1 MDNFEIIKEKNELL
15 KDKLENLPAKPGIYQ
30 FKDKNGKVIYVG
42 KSKNLRN
49 RVRSYFQIG
58 KPQDAKTNAMIR
70 HINDLEIIIVDSEI
84 EAFLLEDNLI
94 KSLRPKYNIMLRD
107 DKSYPYV
114 RVTNEEYPRIYATR
128 KIVRDGSKYF
138 GPYTDVRS
146 IKQIIRSIRTI
157 FQLRSCNLKL
167 SNSKG
172 QI

>member
-1 MDNFEIIKEKNELL
+1 MEKFEIIKEKIELL
-15 KDKLENLPAKPGIYQ
+15 SEKLSNLPSKPGIYQ

-70 HINDLEIIIVDSEI
+70 HIFDFEIIIVDSEI

-94 KSLRPKYNIMLRD
+94 KSLKPKYNIMLRD

-114 RVTNEEYPRIYATR
+114 RVTNEEFPRIF
-128 KIVRDGSKYF
+128 S
-138 GPYTDVRS
+138 
-146 IKQIIRSIRTI
+146 
-157 FQLRSCNLKL
+157 
-167 SNSKG
+167 
-172 QI
+172 